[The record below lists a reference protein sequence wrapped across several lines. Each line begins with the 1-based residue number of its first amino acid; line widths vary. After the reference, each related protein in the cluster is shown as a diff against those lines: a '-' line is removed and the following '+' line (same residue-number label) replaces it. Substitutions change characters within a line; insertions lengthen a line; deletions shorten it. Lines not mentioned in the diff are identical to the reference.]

1 MALQRNVGQSERLLR
16 ILGGVF
22 LLVYAGLSSSEWRWI
37 GLLGVIPLMT
47 GLAGWCPLYR
57 LIGIGTRRDEV

>member
-1 MALQRNVGQSERLLR
+1 MTLQRNISQSERLLR

-22 LLVYAGLSSSEWRWI
+22 LLVYAGLSNSEWRWI
-37 GLLGVIPLMT
+37 GLLGIIPLMT

-57 LIGIGTRRDEV
+57 LVGVGVRRKGA